1 MSGAERFDDA
11 SVWCALDAGL
21 DEMALDLPAGR
32 RERLVAYLRLL
43 QRWNR
48 VYNLSGVRDP
58 VQMVHR
64 HVLDSLSVLPFI
76 RGTALLDAGSGAGL
90 PGLVLAIARPKLR
103 CVLLDRAAKRVRFLV
118 QCVAELGIG
127 NVDPL
132 RSRVEDLPN
141 QRSFS
146 TVVSR
151 ATFTIAELWHAC
163 ERVLEPEGRALAM
176 RVREPG
182 ENLRELR
189 AQGVRCRVAELRV
202 PGLEHARQVVIMEP
216 GSSSAP
222 AASRL

>member
-1 MSGAERFDDA
+1 MSGTESFDEA
-11 SVWCALDAGL
+11 SVRCALDAGL
-21 DEMALDLPAGR
+21 DEMALDLAAGQ

-64 HVLDSLSVLPFI
+64 HVLDSLSVLPFV
-76 RGTALLDAGSGAGL
+76 RGAALLDLGSGAGL

-127 NVDPL
+127 NADPL
-132 RSRVEDLPN
+132 RARVEDLPGR
-141 QRSFS
+141 RSFS

-151 ATFTIAELWHAC
+151 ATFTVAELWPAC
-163 ERVLEPEGRALAM
+163 ERLLEPGGRALAM
-176 RVREPG
+176 RAREP
-182 ENLRELR
+182 EESLRELR
-189 AQGVRCRVAELRV
+189 ARGVRCRVAGLRV
-202 PGLEHARQVVIMEP
+202 PGLEGARHVVIMEP
-216 GSSSAP
+216 DSSSAP
-222 AASRL
+222 AVSRL

>member
-1 MSGAERFDDA
+1 MSGTESFDGV
-11 SVWCALDAGL
+11 SVRCALDAGL
-21 DEMALDLPAGR
+21 DEMALDLAAYQ

-43 QRWNR
+43 ERWNR

-76 RGTALLDAGSGAGL
+76 RGTALLDLGSGAGL
-90 PGLVLAIARPKLR
+90 PGLVLAIARPGLR

-127 NVDPL
+127 NADPV
-132 RSRVEDLPN
+132 RARVEDLPK

-151 ATFTIAELWHAC
+151 AAFTIAELWHAC

-176 RVREPG
+176 RAREP
-182 ENLRELR
+182 EEHLCALR
-189 AQGVRCRVAELRV
+189 ARGARCRVAELRV
-202 PGLEHARQVVIMEP
+202 PGLEAVRHVVIMEP
-216 GSSSAP
+216 DSSSAP
-222 AASRL
+222 AASPL

>member
-1 MSGAERFDDA
+1 MPGPESFDEA
-11 SVWCALDAGL
+11 SVRRALDAGL
-21 DEMALDLPAGR
+21 DEMALALAADQ

-64 HVLDSLSVLPFI
+64 HVLDSLSVLPFV

-90 PGLVLAIARPKLR
+90 PGLVLAIARPKVR

-127 NVDPL
+127 NADPL
-132 RSRVEDLPN
+132 RARIEDLPK

-151 ATFTIAELWHAC
+151 ATFTLAEFWRAC
-163 ERVLEPEGRALAM
+163 ERLLEPGGRALAM
-176 RVREPG
+176 RARETEG
-182 ENLRELR
+182 NLCELR

-202 PGLEHARQVVIMEP
+202 PGLERARHVVIMEP

>member
-1 MSGAERFDDA
+1 MPGTGSFDEA
-11 SVWCALDAGL
+11 SVSRALDAGL
-21 DEMALDLPAGR
+21 DEMALDLATGR
-32 RERLVAYLRLL
+32 RECLVAYLRLL
-43 QRWNR
+43 HRWNR

-64 HVLDSLSVLPFI
+64 HVLDSLSVLPYVQ
-76 RGTALLDAGSGAGL
+76 GATLLDLGSGAGL
-90 PGLVLAIARPKLR
+90 PGLVLAIARPELR

-127 NVDPL
+127 NADPL
-132 RSRVEDLPN
+132 RARVEDLPS

-151 ATFTIAELWHAC
+151 ATFPIAGLWHAC
-163 ERVLEPEGRALAM
+163 ERLLEPDGRALAM
-176 RVREPG
+176 RAREPE
-182 ENLRELR
+182 ENLCELR
-189 AQGVRCRVAELRV
+189 ARGVRCRVAELRV
-202 PGLEHARQVVIMEP
+202 PGLEGVRHVIIMEP

>member
-1 MSGAERFDDA
+1 MSGAEGFDDA
-11 SVWCALDAGL
+11 SVRCALDAGL

-58 VQMVHR
+58 MQMVHR
-64 HVLDSLSVLPFI
+64 HVLDSLSVLPFV

-127 NVDPL
+127 NAAPL
-132 RSRVEDLPN
+132 RARVEDLPS

-151 ATFTIAELWHAC
+151 ATFSISELWHAC
-163 ERVLEPEGRALAM
+163 ERLLEPDGRALAM
-176 RVREPG
+176 QAREP
-182 ENLRELR
+182 EEDLCELR

-202 PGLEHARQVVIMEP
+202 PGLEGARQVVIMEP
-216 GSSSAP
+216 DSSSAP